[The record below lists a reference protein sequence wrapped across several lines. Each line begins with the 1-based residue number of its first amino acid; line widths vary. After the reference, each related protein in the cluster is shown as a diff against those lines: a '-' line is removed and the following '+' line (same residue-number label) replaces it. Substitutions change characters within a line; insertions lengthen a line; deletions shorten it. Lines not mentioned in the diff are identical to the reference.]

1 MSRSLRVMFAGSL
14 AMGMHAATAQEAG
27 EQPMQRVEITGSS
40 IKRIAAEASLPVQ
53 SFNQKDIKKTGVT
66 TVTDFIQQIPTMQG
80 FTAAATSVGG
90 GGGGITTASIHDIG
104 EQYTLV
110 LLNGRRIAPS
120 NSGTTIDLN
129 SIPLSAVERVEVLTD
144 GASALY
150 GADAIAGVVNF
161 ILKKGASDWQIDAK
175 YNNPERSGGASNSVS
190 ISKGFG
196 DYDEDGYSVFFSASH
211 DVQKSLKASQR
222 DFAKSGLINF
232 TDPATGKELLFATAS
247 SRALP
252 ANAAVRYTA
261 ADGTARSVNLNPYAL
276 SHNGACAPLNANVY
290 GDGNCYFDSA
300 STIEINPETSRDG
313 VFSSGELKLGNT
325 GFRGF
330 YDFAFTKANV
340 RSSIA
345 PFPAQFSIA
354 KGSSLYNRYIAPY
367 LTAEQAAGVT
377 SVNANYRLM
386 EMGNRT
392 YDYGTKAT
400 HIVAGVDGNAF
411 GWDVNSAFT
420 WSRNRQQTDYV
431 SGFPL
436 ASEFEA
442 AIGAGLLDP
451 FSYGLGE
458 MPESMKNTLLGTGFS
473 GLYQTQT
480 VIMKGWDARGSRE
493 AFKLPGGA
501 AMLGVGV
508 DYRDT
513 NYHMDSQKVAENAE
527 ILYEGGAIDSG
538 YHRANAG
545 AYAELMMPVTKQLEV
560 TASARYDRIGAVKD
574 NNGGKTYGDT
584 ESANT
589 WKLSAKYSATKN
601 VMFRA
606 AAGTGFRVATMQQI
620 AGVQEDW
627 GVTGGNYQCP
637 LTGSAHPLASYC
649 NGVGRTQF
657 EAFRAGNANL
667 KPEKSKQWSIG
678 TVWEPTGNL
687 SLALDL
693 WNVEIR
699 DQVQDVTEAQIFADP
714 AKFADL
720 FTTKYLNSTGSREL
734 AVILA
739 PINIGKREN
748 RGIDYDL
755 THKQNIWGG
764 RLTSRLA
771 GTYLLRS
778 RFTEP
783 GSDDVWTTSLNRYGI
798 DDKVSFRHV
807 IKAST
812 SFETKQLTH
821 TLIASYRNGY
831 VDKPQTLDDCAVIV
845 AGSPG
850 ECYAVTLDVPSYTT
864 FDYQVA
870 YRPLANVEISAGVLN
885 LFDRNPPFSLR
896 NAGSHQMGYN
906 PSYSSA
912 LGRQLYLS
920 GSYRF

>member
-1 MSRSLRVMFAGSL
+1 MFAGSL

-27 EQPMQRVEITGSS
+27 GQPMQRVEITGSS

-53 SFNQKDIKKTGVT
+53 TFSQKDIKKTGVT
-66 TVTDFIQQIPTMQG
+66 TVTDFIQQIPAMQG
-80 FTAAATSVGG
+80 FSVAADSVGG

-161 ILKKGASDWQIDAK
+161 ILKKGASDWQVDAK

-196 DYDEDGYSVFFSASH
+196 DIDEDGYSVFFSASH

-222 DFAKSGLINF
+222 SFASSGFINF
-232 TDPATGKELLFATAS
+232 TDPATGKALMAATGS

-252 ANAAVRYTA
+252 ANASVRYTDA
-261 ADGTARSVNLNPYAL
+261 AGKAQSLNLNPYAL
-276 SHNGACAPLNANVY
+276 SHNGACAPLNADLY
-290 GDGNCYFDSA
+290 GDGACYFDSS
-300 STIEINPETSRDG
+300 STIEINPETKRDG

-345 PFPAQFSIA
+345 PFPAQFSI
-354 KGSSLYNRYIAPY
+354 KKDSSLYNQYILPY

-377 SVNANYRLM
+377 AVNANYRLM

-400 HIVAGVDGNAF
+400 HLVAGVDGNAF
-411 GWDVNSAFT
+411 GWDLNSAFT
-420 WSRNRQQTDYV
+420 WSRNRQTQDYV
-431 SGFPL
+431 RGFPL
-436 ASEFEA
+436 ASKFNA
-442 AIGAGLLDP
+442 AIDAGLLDP

-513 NYHMDSQKVAENAE
+513 NYHVDAEKVAEDIE
-527 ILYEGGAIDSG
+527 ILYDGGAVDSG

-545 AYAELMMPVTKQLEV
+545 AYAELMMPVTKSLEV

-601 VMFRA
+601 LMFRA
-606 AAGTGFRVATMQQI
+606 AAGTGFRAATMQQI

-627 GVTGGNYQCP
+627 GVTAGTYNCP
-637 LTGSAHPLASYC
+637 LAGTSHPLASYC
-649 NGVGRTQF
+649 NGIGRTQF
-657 EAFRAGNANL
+657 EAFRSGNAEL

-678 TVWEPTGNL
+678 TVWEPLTGL
-687 SLALDL
+687 SLSLDL

-699 DQVQDVTEAQIFADP
+699 DQVSDVAESRIFADP
-714 AKFADL
+714 VTYANL
-720 FTTKYLNSTGSREL
+720 YTTKYLNSTGASEL
-734 AVILA
+734 AIIYA
-739 PINIGKREN
+739 PINIGKTEN

-755 THKQNIWGG
+755 THKMNLWGG

-778 RFTEP
+778 RYTEP
-783 GSDDVWTTSLNRYGI
+783 GTDDQWTTSLNRYGSN
-798 DDKVSFRHV
+798 DKVSFRHV

-821 TLIASYRNGY
+821 TLTASYRNGY
-831 VDKPQTLDDCAVIV
+831 ADKVWTADDCVVIV
-845 AGSPG
+845 AGSAG
-850 ECYAVTLDVPSYTT
+850 ECHAPALQVPSYTT

-870 YRPLANVEISAGVLN
+870 YRPLNNVEISAGFLN
-885 LFDRNPPFSLR
+885 MFDRNPPLSLR

-906 PSYSSA
+906 PAYSSA